1 MPLSSAANWGQ
12 ISASATTHGCYVA
25 FGHNERVVT
34 PMRRWFDRQKF
45 LTTPSGILVNPSYFI
60 RRGLH
65 KALRQHACRMHGS
78 VLDFG
83 CGSKPYRSLF
93 SAADRYVGVD
103 LEVSGHDHGTS
114 VVDVFYD
121 GKTLPFE
128 AATFDHV
135 VALEVFEHVFNLI
148 EILAELRRVMKPGG
162 SLLISSPFAW
172 PEHEQPYDFARYT
185 SFGIVHILE
194 HAGFEIQSVDKTT
207 SDVRAMGQLAVNYV
221 GDMLVPRLGFAGKIL
236 RAVATIP
243 LNLVIALVD
252 VVLPAPGHLY
262 GGLVVRA
269 RTF

>member
-1 MPLSSAANWGQ
+1 M
-12 ISASATTHGCYVA
+12 TTLWQ
-25 FGHNERVVT
+25 
-34 PMRRWFDRQKF
+34 WFDRQKF

-65 KALRQHACRMHGS
+65 KALRRHASEMHGA

-103 LEVSGHDHGTS
+103 VEVSGHNHRTS
-114 VVDVFYD
+114 AIDVFYD

-128 AATFDHV
+128 VATFDHV

-148 EILAELRRVMKPGG
+148 EILAELRRVVKPGG
-162 SLLISSPFAW
+162 SLLISIPFAW

-185 SFGIVHILE
+185 SFGIVHVLE
-194 HAGFEIQSVDKTT
+194 QAGFDIQSVEKTT
-207 SDVRAMGQLAVNYV
+207 SDVRAIGQLAVDYV
-221 GDMLVPRLGFAGKIL
+221 GNMLVPRLGITGKIL
-236 RAVATIP
+236 RAIATIP
-243 LNLVIALVD
+243 LNLGIALAD
-252 VVLPAPGHLY
+252 AVLPAPGDLY

-269 RTF
+269 RSF

>member
-1 MPLSSAANWGQ
+1 MTSLRQ
-12 ISASATTHGCYVA
+12 
-25 FGHNERVVT
+25 
-34 PMRRWFDRQKF
+34 WFDRQKF
-45 LTTPSGILVNPSYFI
+45 LTTPSGILVNPAYFI

-65 KALRQHACRMHGS
+65 KALRHHASGMHGA

-93 SAADRYVGVD
+93 SAAERYVGVD
-103 LEVSGHDHGTS
+103 IKVSGHDHRTS

-121 GKTLPFE
+121 GKALPFD

-135 VALEVFEHVFNLI
+135 VALEVFEHIFNLA
-148 EILAELRRVMKPGG
+148 EILAELRRVVKPGG
-162 SLLISSPFAW
+162 SLLISIPFVW

-194 HAGFEIQSVDKTT
+194 QAGFDVQSVDKTT
-207 SDVRAMGQLAVNYV
+207 SDVRAIGQLAVYYV
-221 GDMLVPRLGFAGKIL
+221 GNMLVPRLGFAGKIL
-236 RAVATIP
+236 RAIATIP
-243 LNLVIALVD
+243 LNLAIALVD

-269 RTF
+269 RSF